1 MNGNNN
7 SGSIVFFIFFMIF
20 IFGGVVVP
28 IFSGLLPIFI
38 VLFIIYNVFKAAST
52 PDFRSSSRVRNSSSR
67 RRSNSKTLSN
77 RDRNRIDK
85 KLEKYFRQNIKLPIV
100 DNIAL
105 TTKNGNYTVIEDL
118 YISMDDELIM
128 SMEEFRNDFSDM
140 YDKICEL
147 LLAFSKEEDNVFN
160 SVETRKEEVKV
171 QEELSNAQKY
181 IDKINSLNVDIANE
195 EVKNGLYQT
204 SALLKQIDL
213 YADEDDDDKLTKLY
227 DYYLP
232 ILTKILEN
240 YKNLGKINAKND
252 EFKKNETQL
261 VKTIAL
267 INEALKEMNKSLHE
281 DEYMN
286 LSADITT
293 LQSLLKKDGLIS
305 NPFQKEE
312 QNGKE

>member
-147 LLAFSKEEDNVFN
+147 LLAFSKEEDTVFN
-160 SVETRKEEVKV
+160 SVETKKEEVKV

>member
-1 MNGNNN
+1 
-7 SGSIVFFIFFMIF
+7 MIF
-20 IFGGVVVP
+20 GFGGVVV
-28 IFSGLLPIFI
+28 SGLMSLLPIFI
-38 VLFIIYNVFKAAST
+38 VLFIIFNVFNAASS
-52 PDFRSSSRVRNSSSR
+52 PDVRSSSRVRNSSSR

-147 LLAFSKEEDNVFN
+147 LLAFSKQDDTVFN
-160 SVETRKEEVKV
+160 SVETKKEEVKV
-171 QEELSNAQKY
+171 QKEISNAQKY

-227 DYYLP
+227 EYYLP

-293 LQSLLKKDGLIS
+293 LQSLLKKDGLIN

>member
-1 MNGNNN
+1 
-7 SGSIVFFIFFMIF
+7 MIF
-20 IFGGVVVP
+20 GFGGVVV
-28 IFSGLLPIFI
+28 SGLVSLLPIFI
-38 VLFIIYNVFKAAST
+38 VLFIIFNVFKAASS
-52 PDFRSSSRVRNSSSR
+52 PDVRSSSRVRNSSSR
-67 RRSNSKTLSN
+67 RRSNSNTLSN

-160 SVETRKEEVKV
+160 SVETNKEEVKV
-171 QEELSNAQKY
+171 QKEISNAQKY

-213 YADEDDDDKLTKLY
+213 YADENDNDKLTKLY
-227 DYYLP
+227 EYYLP

-281 DEYMN
+281 DDYMN

-293 LQSLLKKDGLIS
+293 LQSLLKKDGLVS

>member
-1 MNGNNN
+1 MNRNNN
-7 SGSIVFFIFFMIF
+7 SGIIGFFIFLMLFG
-20 IFGGVVVP
+20 FGGVFV
-28 IFSGLLPIFI
+28 SGLISLLPIFI
-38 VLFIIYNVFKAAST
+38 VLFVIFNVFKAASA
-52 PDFRSSSRVRNSSSR
+52 PDYRSSSRVRNVSGKRKSD
-67 RRSNSKTLSN
+67 SKILSN

-85 KLEKYFRQNIKLPIV
+85 KLDKYFHQNIKLPIV

-128 SMEEFRNDFSDM
+128 SMEEFRNEYPDM
-140 YDKICEL
+140 YENICEL
-147 LLAFSKEEDNVFN
+147 LLAFSKQEDTVFN
-160 SVETRKEEVKV
+160 NVETKKEEVKV

-213 YADEDDDDKLTKLY
+213 YADEDDNDKLTKLY

>member
-1 MNGNNN
+1 MNRNNN

-160 SVETRKEEVKV
+160 SVETKKEEVKV

>member
-147 LLAFSKEEDNVFN
+147 LLAFSKQEDTVFN

>member
-1 MNGNNN
+1 
-7 SGSIVFFIFFMIF
+7 MIF
-20 IFGGVVVP
+20 GFGGVVV
-28 IFSGLLPIFI
+28 SGLMSLLPIFI
-38 VLFIIYNVFKAAST
+38 VLFIIFNVFKAASS
-52 PDFRSSSRVRNSSSR
+52 PDVRSSSRVRNSSSR
-67 RRSNSKTLSN
+67 RRSNSNTLSN

-147 LLAFSKEEDNVFN
+147 LLAFSKQDDTVFN
-160 SVETRKEEVKV
+160 SVETKKEEVKV
-171 QEELSNAQKY
+171 QKEISNAQKY

-213 YADEDDDDKLTKLY
+213 YADENDDDKLTKLY
-227 DYYLP
+227 EYYLP

>member
-1 MNGNNN
+1 MNRNNN

-67 RRSNSKTLSN
+67 RSSNSKTLSN

-160 SVETRKEEVKV
+160 SVETKKEEAKV

>member
-1 MNGNNN
+1 MNRNNN

-147 LLAFSKEEDNVFN
+147 LLAFSKEEDTVFN
-160 SVETRKEEVKV
+160 SVETKKEEVKV